1 MASFLLLFRMA
12 FFLFFCWP
20 GVAALLGPEEQ
31 ARGRH
36 AVERDER
43 VARTV
48 EAHVEVGFEA
58 DRAAVDEVRRAVA
71 PRAADAYPDVQTLE
85 GRGDGLRRRVA
96 QDERVDAAPREPRS
110 QLRDD
115 AERVPQVPALAPHLD
130 EGHLGGGVRGQVGV
144 DQVAEAH
151 VDDDA
156 ELAVGRAA
164 VDQGVAVDGRVGLGD
179 RAPPPRGVVRR
190 RERVEA
196 EPLVERRRDEAL
208 EVVPEQRVARGPA
221 PAFCTLR
228 LPHALV
234 RLFLPSA
241 RRFCRAI
248 LLAAYSFAT

>member
-1 MASFLLLFRMA
+1 MACFRMA
-12 FFLFFCWP
+12 CFRNVQP
-20 GVAALLGPEEQ
+20 GVPVALLGPEEQ
-31 ARGRH
+31 VRGRH

-43 VARTV
+43 VARAV
-48 EAHVEVGFEA
+48 ETHVEVVFEA

-71 PRAADAYPDVQTLE
+71 PRAADVYPDVETLE

-110 QLRDD
+110 QRRDD

-130 EGHLGGGVRGQVGV
+130 EDHLGGGVRGQVGV
-144 DQVAEAH
+144 DEVAEAH

-164 VDQGVAVDGRVGLGD
+164 VDEGVAVDGRVGLGD
-179 RAPPPRGVVRR
+179 RAPPPPGR

-196 EPLVERRRDEAL
+196 EPLVERRREEAL

-221 PAFCTLR
+221 AF
-228 LPHALV
+228 
-234 RLFLPSA
+234 
-241 RRFCRAI
+241 
-248 LLAAYSFAT
+248 

>member
-1 MASFLLLFRMA
+1 MAWFRMA
-12 FFLFFCWP
+12 CDRNGRP
-20 GVAALLGPEEQ
+20 GVPARLGPEEQ
-31 ARGRH
+31 VRGRH

-43 VARTV
+43 VARAV
-48 EAHVEVGFEA
+48 ETHVEVVFEA

-96 QDERVDAAPREPRS
+96 QDERADAALREPRS
-110 QLRDD
+110 QPRDD
-115 AERVPQVPALAPHLD
+115 AERVPQVRARRRRRA
-130 EGHLGGGVRGQVGV
+130 EGLPSGGV
-144 DQVAEAH
+144 DQVAEAR

-208 EVVPEQRVARGPA
+208 EVVSEQRDARGIEPEHLRTQFFFFSSLPA
-221 PAFCTLR
+221 PVL
-228 LPHALV
+228 
-234 RLFLPSA
+234 LFLPRA
-241 RRFCRAI
+241 RRICRAI
-248 LLAAYSFAT
+248 LLAVSSSAV